1 MLSAESVI
9 DSRPSRLS
17 VSTVPHL
24 FDSSTVDG
32 CGPSGIVVMAES
44 SLSRRRPSRPSLRN
58 RMAHNVQG
66 FLFFMTLWS
75 TQSTTAILRQRNTK
89 RTSYKIK
96 RGHVRYANKWIP
108 LDKFQHLQVL
118 TVARCPSSG
127 FFQLFFQLVQSV
139 HGFCFFWLCF
149 LIICCLI
156 QLVAFNWLVLVL
168 PLCTSVTSCYEI

>member
-24 FDSSTVDG
+24 FDTTVDG

-118 TVARCPSSG
+118 PVTRCP
-127 FFQLFFQLVQSV
+127 LPV
-139 HGFCFFWLCF
+139 FWLFPTLFPACPVCAWVLF
-149 LIICCLI
+149 LLAWLFNNLLLDSIGCI
-156 QLVAFNWLVLVL
+156 QLVGSSPTFVYQCHVML
-168 PLCTSVTSCYEI
+168 